1 MVKVMEGAS
10 NSFILHRGGGGG
22 AGLLPYIDHISMCRP
37 KGYGFCAVS
46 V

>member
-1 MVKVMEGAS
+1 MSGEEAETRINFFVLNVTWGV
-10 NSFILHRGGGGG
+10 
-22 AGLLPYIDHISMCRP
+22 LPYISQIGMYRP

>member
-10 NSFILHRGGGGG
+10 NSFIPPRGGGGG
-22 AGLLPYIDHISMCRP
+22 GGVLPYIDHISMWRP